1 MQLNRYSTCLASA
14 LVGGAVLSLSSSAQA
29 DVWVFEPSIGFDQR
43 IDDNYTIDATDPDP
57 VNASRVVGNLEL
69 SRESQA
75 ASYSGLARIDGLLTQ
90 SSEDST
96 ELSSNKVFVLNTD
109 INSARSAWGLGVN
122 FKEDTPSRDIASD
135 ITDLGLVALDTGASV
150 TQGQDVARQR
160 LVVSPNWKYNL
171 TRRATFE
178 TGLNYTKVK
187 HDLPS
192 PADIRAAYAEQINA
206 SPDDDLGVF
215 EAPDELDDFTEIAFN
230 LGFRYLLNP
239 ITSLSFFASY
249 SDYTASTEPNAGVRF
264 DFVDQIV
271 DSRDSS
277 IIRDPKRESLS
288 NTTTLRVGLDRSLT
302 PAVKVGVQVGVYT
315 TNIDET
321 DVLRDTDDTPD
332 WSADRRES
340 ELANRLRTQEGWLA
354 NVTASK
360 DAGLTQYRARFGVD
374 VLPSAVGSQVESLEA
389 IGEYARALGPL
400 LDFNFKV
407 RAYEPDALNAA
418 GEDEFSRRFLSF
430 EPKLIWRFK
439 RAWTLAGSYR
449 YRRQKSQGA
458 TQSGESNAIL
468 FSIKFTPPSA
478 IRDAAGAR

>member
-14 LVGGAVLSLSSSAQA
+14 LVGSAVLSLSLSAKA

-43 IDDNYTIDATDPDP
+43 IDDNYTIDAENPDP

-109 INSARSAWGLGVN
+109 FTSARSAWGLGVN

-160 LVVSPNWKYNL
+160 LVVAPNWKYNL

-178 TGLNYTKVK
+178 TGLNYTTVK

-215 EAPDELDDFTEIAFN
+215 EAPDELDDFTEIAVN

-249 SDYTASTEPNAGVRF
+249 SDYTATTEPNAGVRF

-271 DSRDSS
+271 DPRDSS

-321 DVLRDTDDTPD
+321 DVLC
-332 WSADRRES
+332 
-340 ELANRLRTQEGWLA
+340 
-354 NVTASK
+354 
-360 DAGLTQYRARFGVD
+360 
-374 VLPSAVGSQVESLEA
+374 
-389 IGEYARALGPL
+389 
-400 LDFNFKV
+400 
-407 RAYEPDALNAA
+407 EPRK
-418 GEDEFSRRFLSF
+418 G
-430 EPKLIWRFK
+430 
-439 RAWTLAGSYR
+439 G
-449 YRRQKSQGA
+449 
-458 TQSGESNAIL
+458 
-468 FSIKFTPPSA
+468 
-478 IRDAAGAR
+478 

>member
-14 LVGGAVLSLSSSAQA
+14 LVGSAVFSIPLSAHA

-43 IDDNYTIDATDPDP
+43 IDDNYTIDAEDPDP

-90 SSEDST
+90 SSVDST

-109 INSARSAWGLGVN
+109 FNSARSAWGLGVN
-122 FKEDTPSRDIASD
+122 FKEDTPSRDISSD
-135 ITDLGLVALDTGASV
+135 ITDLSLVALDTGASV
-150 TQGQDVARQR
+150 TQGQNVARQR

-171 TRRATFE
+171 TRRATVE

-187 HDLPS
+187 HELPS
-192 PADIRAAYAEQINA
+192 IADIRAAYAEEIDEE
-206 SPDDDLGVF
+206 PDATLGAF
-215 EAPDELDDFTEIAFN
+215 EAPDELDDFTEIAVN

-239 ITSLSFFASY
+239 ITSISFFASY
-249 SDYTASTEPNAGVRF
+249 SDYTAKTEPNPDV
-264 DFVDQIV
+264 FVDFPDKII
-271 DSRDSS
+271 DPRDPS
-277 IIRDPKRESLS
+277 INRDPKRESYS

-302 PAVKVGVQVGVYT
+302 PAVKVGMQVGVYT

-321 DVLRDTDDTPD
+321 DVLRDTDSTPFLD
-332 WSADRRES
+332 AETRASK
-340 ELANRLRTQEGWLA
+340 LAGRLRTQEGWLA

-360 DAGLTQYRARFGVD
+360 DAGLAQYRARFGVD

-389 IGEYARALGPL
+389 IGEYARVLGPL

-407 RAYEPDALNAA
+407 RAYEPDALNADD
-418 GEDEFSRRFLSF
+418 DEFSRRFLSF

-478 IRDAAGAR
+478 IRDAALAR